1 MLDRLEAPDR
11 PVELLA
17 LLRVVG
23 RELLRHLGDPEQL
36 TRRERG
42 AFEAEPLHQ
51 RGVAHALALR
61 QRCDVEDRGER
72 VERCAGRPR
81 RDPLRVDAVDP
92 VPAQHDQRVELVEV
106 LDEHGVVA
114 GPQLLD
120 PAHDRLAR
128 RRALHEV
135 GGEMGP
141 RERAW
146 HEPAPEL
153 REYDHRIGAAEPHAA
168 RGLALAQ
175 REHAHLGEL
184 PPQLAV
190 EALLLELAQRVD
202 RDAPGAERADAG
214 AQRLLIF
221 AELKVHRIL

>member
-1 MLDRLEAPDR
+1 VR
-11 PVELLA
+11 
-17 LLRVVG
+17 
-23 RELLRHLGDPEQL
+23 REL
-36 TRRERG
+36 
-42 AFEAEPLHQ
+42 
-51 RGVAHALALR
+51 
-61 QRCDVEDRGER
+61 
-72 VERCAGRPR
+72 
-81 RDPLRVDAVDP
+81 LRVDAVDA
-92 VPAQHDQRVELVEV
+92 VISQHEQRVELVEV

-128 RRALHEV
+128 GCALHEV

-141 RERAW
+141 RERAR

-153 REYDHRIGAAEPHAA
+153 REHDHRIGAAEPHAA

-184 PPQLAV
+184 APERAV
-190 EALLLELAQRVD
+190 EALLLQLAQRVD
-202 RDAPGAERADAG
+202 RDAPVAERADAG

-221 AELKVHRIL
+221 AELKIHRVL